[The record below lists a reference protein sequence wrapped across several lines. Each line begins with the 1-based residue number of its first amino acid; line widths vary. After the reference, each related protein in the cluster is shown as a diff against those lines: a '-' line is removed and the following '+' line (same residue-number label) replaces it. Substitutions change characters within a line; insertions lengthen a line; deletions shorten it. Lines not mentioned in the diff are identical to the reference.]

1 MVVTLAPSEV
11 VPEMLNILTPETAPL
26 ITALPVSVKEKPA
39 PVIVEE
45 LVIVEPVNVLSAP
58 LNVIAPE

>member
-1 MVVTLAPSEV
+1 MLV
-11 VPEMLNILTPETAPL
+11 VPDILKLLTPEIAPL

-45 LVIVEPVNVLSAP
+45 LVIVEPVSVLSAP
-58 LNVIAPE
+58 LNVIAPA